1 MRRPPQAC
9 LGHAASNTAV
19 AGQPDGDLAE
29 QRGDRVLTIILD
41 PAGRATAAALRTVHG
56 LDPGLRGDN
65 LPLDAGQEL
74 LALGQ
79 AQTQAAQIG
88 KGVGLGD
95 PHDIGAVFFALSSDA
110 DQPHDPGHVA
120 STSAGIQ
127 ARKYLFRSRTP
138 NLAAV
143 PSMAVD
149 ITALYC
155 CLDDFC
161 KVFADWEAHRLLPS
175 EQARQR
181 SGKLSRAEMLFIVV
195 LFHLSPYKN
204 FKVFYLYGIG
214 GQYRACF
221 DELPHYDR
229 FVSLMPR
236 LFVPLMVLL
245 HGLSGEQTGVYFVDL
260 TKLAVCHNRRIH
272 RHKVFDGLAAR
283 GKTSM
288 GWFYGLKLHFVINH
302 KGQIMALKITPG
314 NTADSTVLEEMTRH
328 LAGKLYAD
336 KGYIGR
342 ELFHKLWRRG
352 LHLITSIRR
361 NMRNYLMPLADK
373 VMLRKRFVIETVLD
387 TLKSEMGLEHSRHRS
402 VVNAMVHVLSCLIA
416 YAFRPG
422 KPSIS
427 LTK

>member
-1 MRRPPQAC
+1 
-9 LGHAASNTAV
+9 
-19 AGQPDGDLAE
+19 
-29 QRGDRVLTIILD
+29 
-41 PAGRATAAALRTVHG
+41 
-56 LDPGLRGDN
+56 
-65 LPLDAGQEL
+65 
-74 LALGQ
+74 
-79 AQTQAAQIG
+79 
-88 KGVGLGD
+88 
-95 PHDIGAVFFALSSDA
+95 
-110 DQPHDPGHVA
+110 
-120 STSAGIQ
+120 
-127 ARKYLFRSRTP
+127 
-138 NLAAV
+138 
-143 PSMAVD
+143 MAVD

-221 DELPHYDR
+221 DEL
-229 FVSLMPR
+229 
-236 LFVPLMVLL
+236 L
-245 HGLSGEQTGVYFVDL
+245 HGLSGEQTGVSFVDS

-314 NTADSTVLEEMTRH
+314 NTADSTVLDAMTRH

-402 VVNAMVHVLSCLIA
+402 VINAMVHVLSCLVA

-427 LTK
+427 LTAQKITAYP